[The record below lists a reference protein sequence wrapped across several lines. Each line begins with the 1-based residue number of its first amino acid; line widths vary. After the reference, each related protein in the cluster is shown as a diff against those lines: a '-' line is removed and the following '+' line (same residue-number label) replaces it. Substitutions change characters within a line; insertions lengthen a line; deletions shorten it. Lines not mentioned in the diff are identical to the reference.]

1 MKQENA
7 IFLILVLA
15 AAVVL
20 GTTFGI
26 INGYLTLAVHQ
37 KSLPTVPSED
47 SIFTD
52 YANPSS
58 ENKQSAEPKKEA
70 QESQMASIEVLHK
83 ENQHIILTPLEVREI
98 QGMLAQM
105 GCSHSNWSQSI
116 RLFQQQNDIK
126 ATGILDYTT
135 LDSIIN
141 QITLKRTQT
150 RS

>member
-1 MKQENA
+1 MKQENV

-37 KSLPTVPSED
+37 KSLPAIPSDD
-47 SIFTD
+47 STFNDYTD
-52 YANPSS
+52 PSN
-58 ENKQSAEPKKEA
+58 ENKQSAHPQKEEC
-70 QESQMASIEVLHK
+70 QIASSKALHNG
-83 ENQHIILTPLEVREI
+83 NQDIFLTPLEIREI

-105 GCSHSNWSQSI
+105 GYSHSNWSQSI
-116 RLFQQQNDIK
+116 RLFQEQNNIN
-126 ATGILDYTT
+126 ATGILDNST

-141 QITLKRTQT
+141 QITLKKAHAV